1 MSFDTLQVNTL
12 QHATKPV
19 WEIFDWMGTDTSG
32 VVAYSDKTV
41 NDVDY
46 DNPNISNNTERII
59 GSQYAFDTGD
69 DISGNF
75 GCKYYGNHEDESG
88 GNVQFDI
95 QPGWDGRFKAKVAGI
110 YKISYH
116 FAIQNVHDDG
126 DRIPILYFYEIGPPG
141 KNYLIRGTN
150 NQGDDDEKMVISGS
164 IVRRLEKN
172 ESIRFHAGSHQNVI
186 RLELSADEGYTSS
199 GFTVTRL

>member
-19 WEIFDWMGTDTSG
+19 WEIFDWIGTDTSG
-32 VVAYSDKTV
+32 VVAYSSMTV
-41 NDVDY
+41 DGVDY
-46 DNPNISNNTERII
+46 NNPNINNITERII

-75 GCKYYGNHEDESG
+75 GCEYYGNHEDESG

-95 QPGWDGRFKAKVAGI
+95 IPGWAGRFKALVSGI

-116 FAIQNVHDDG
+116 FAIQNVHADG
-126 DRIPILYFYEIGPPG
+126 DRIPLFYFYEIDH
-141 KNYLIRGTN
+141 NNHYVLQGTN
-150 NQGDDDEKMVISGS
+150 GQGDDDEKMVISGS

-172 ESIRFHAGSHQNVI
+172 ESIRFHAGGHDNII

>member
-19 WEIFDWMGTDTSG
+19 WEIFDWIGTDTSG
-32 VVAYSDKTV
+32 VVAYSSMTV
-41 NDVDY
+41 DGVDY
-46 DNPNISNNTERII
+46 NNPNINNITERII

-75 GCKYYGNHEDESG
+75 GCEYYGNHEDESA

-95 QPGWDGRFKAKVAGI
+95 IPGWAGRFKALVSGI

-116 FAIQNVHDDG
+116 FAIQNVHADG
-126 DRIPILYFYEIGPPG
+126 DRIPLFYFYEIDH
-141 KNYLIRGTN
+141 NNHYVVQGTN
-150 NQGDDDEKMVISGS
+150 GQGDDDEKMVISGS

-172 ESIRFHAGSHQNVI
+172 ESIRFHAGGHQNII

>member
-19 WEIFDWMGTDTSG
+19 WEIFDWIGTDTSG
-32 VVAYSDKTV
+32 VVAYSSMTV
-41 NDVDY
+41 DGVDY
-46 DNPNISNNTERII
+46 NNPNINNITERII

-75 GCKYYGNHEDESG
+75 GCEYYGNHEDESA

-95 QPGWDGRFKAKVAGI
+95 IPGWAGRFKALVSGI

-116 FAIQNVHDDG
+116 FAIQNVHADG
-126 DRIPILYFYEIGPPG
+126 DRIPLFYFYEIDH
-141 KNYLIRGTN
+141 NNHYVLQGTN
-150 NQGDDDEKMVISGS
+150 GQGDDDEKMVISGS

-172 ESIRFHAGSHQNVI
+172 ESIRFHAGGHQNII

>member
-46 DNPNISNNTERII
+46 DNPNISNFTERII
-59 GSQYAFDTGD
+59 GSQYAFGTGD

-95 QPGWDGRFKAKVAGI
+95 QPGWDGRFKALVSGI

-126 DRIPILYFYEIGPPG
+126 DRIPLFYLYEVDHNNHYPIHS
-141 KNYLIRGTN
+141 TN
-150 NQGDDDEKMVISGS
+150 GSGHDDEKMVISGS
-164 IVRRLEKN
+164 IVRMLEKN
-172 ESIRFHAGSHQNVI
+172 ESVRFHSGGHQNVI

>member
-19 WEIFDWMGTDTSG
+19 WEIFDWMGTDTTG

-41 NDVDY
+41 NEVDY
-46 DNPNISNNTERII
+46 NNPNINNISERII
-59 GSQYAFDTGD
+59 GSQYSFGTGD
-69 DISGNF
+69 DISGHF
-75 GCKYYGNHEDESG
+75 GCVYYGNHEDESG

-95 QPGWDGRFKAKVAGI
+95 QPGWDGRFKANVAGI

-116 FAIQNVHDDG
+116 FAIQNVHADG
-126 DRIPILYFYEIGPPG
+126 DRIPLFYFYEIDH
-141 KNYLIRGTN
+141 NNHYVVQGTN
-150 NQGDDDEKMVISGS
+150 NQGNDDEKMVISGS

-172 ESIRFHAGSHQNVI
+172 ESIRFHAGGHQNII

>member
-19 WEIFDWMGTDTSG
+19 WEIFDWIGTDTSG
-32 VVAYSDKTV
+32 VVAYSSMTV
-41 NDVDY
+41 DGVDY
-46 DNPNISNNTERII
+46 NNPNINNITERII

-75 GCKYYGNHEDESG
+75 GCEYYGNHEDESA

-95 QPGWDGRFKAKVAGI
+95 IPGWAGRFKALVSGI

-116 FAIQNVHDDG
+116 FAIQNVHADG
-126 DRIPILYFYEIGPPG
+126 DRIPLFYFYEIDH
-141 KNYLIRGTN
+141 NNHYVVQGTN
-150 NQGDDDEKMVISGS
+150 GQGHDDEKMVISGS

-172 ESIRFHAGSHQNVI
+172 ESIRFHAGGHDNII

>member
-41 NDVDY
+41 GGVDY
-46 DNPNISNNTERII
+46 NNTLINNVTERII
-59 GSQYAFDTGD
+59 GSQYSFDTGD

-75 GCKYYGNHEDESG
+75 GCAYYGNNTLESNG
-88 GNVQFDI
+88 QFDFN
-95 QPGWDGRFKAKVAGI
+95 PTYAGRFQAKVSGI

-116 FAIQNVHDDG
+116 FAIQNVYADS
-126 DRIPILYFYEIGPPG
+126 DRIPLFYFYETDENKHYVIQ
-141 KNYLIRGTN
+141 GTN
-150 NQGDDDEKMVISGS
+150 GGAQDDEKLVISGS
-164 IVRRLEKN
+164 IVRRLDVGK
-172 ESIRFHAGSHQNVI
+172 SIRFHAGSHDNII

>member
-32 VVAYSDKTV
+32 VVAYSSMTV
-41 NDVDY
+41 DGVDY
-46 DNPNISNNTERII
+46 NNPNITNITERII
-59 GSQYAFDTGD
+59 GSRYAFDTGD

-88 GNVQFDI
+88 GNLQFDI
-95 QPGWDGRFKAKVAGI
+95 IPGWAGRFKALVSGI

-116 FAIQNVHDDG
+116 FAIQNVHADG
-126 DRIPILYFYEIGPPG
+126 DRIPLFYFYEIDH
-141 KNYLIRGTN
+141 NNHYVLQGTN
-150 NQGDDDEKMVISGS
+150 GQGDDDEKMVISGS

-172 ESIRFHAGSHQNVI
+172 ESIRFHAGGHQNII